1 MENKKLFEKR
11 VHQCMDELP
20 LPITKKVKQHYY
32 NQYYSW
38 SEEVKNLCHK
48 KRKDFMEN
56 KKRKLPIWEFSY
68 IVNVLCEVY
77 EIERRDKMKQKK

>member
-32 NQYYSW
+32 NQYYGL
-38 SEEVKNLCHK
+38 SEEVKYQFHK
-48 KRKDFMEN
+48 KRKDFMKSN
-56 KKRKLPIWEFSY
+56 QRKVPIWEFSY
-68 IVNVLCEVY
+68 FVNVLSEVY
-77 EIERRDKMKQKK
+77 EIDRRDKMKQKK